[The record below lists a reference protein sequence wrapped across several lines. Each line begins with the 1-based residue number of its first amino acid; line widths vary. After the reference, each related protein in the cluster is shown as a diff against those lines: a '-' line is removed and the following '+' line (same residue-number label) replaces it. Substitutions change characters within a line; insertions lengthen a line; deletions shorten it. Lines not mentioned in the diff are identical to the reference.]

1 MNSTTCHPYF
11 VLESDHFLM
20 SNTVMYGL
28 ARILRL
34 HVSNI
39 TIITIAIPVRLQ
51 WEKVSVTG

>member
-1 MNSTTCHPYF
+1 MNSTTCNPYF

-51 WEKVSVTG
+51 W